1 VMLDRVEWR
10 IIPDTA
16 TATNAMIAGEVDWL
30 ELPSPDIIP
39 MLKRASG
46 VTTGLLDIYG
56 TVAILRPNS
65 LTAPTNNVGVRK
77 AMMAAVDPREAM
89 IAAMGED
96 ESGWRA
102 PMGFFLPGVAAANDA
117 GMEFRRKR
125 WTTDEV
131 KAMLDKS
138 GYGGE
143 RIALLHPTDQVI
155 YNAFITV
162 AADAFRKI
170 GLNID
175 EQMVDWGTVVQRRT
189 SKETTDK
196 GGWSIFP
203 AGAPGPE
210 YVDPMLANT
219 LRSNGAQAW
228 FGWPNDPK
236 LEAAYEAWIDAPNA
250 TERHKQE
257 VAFQTAAFDYVP
269 TIPLGQYL
277 PQAAWRSNLT
287 GLLKG
292 SAPVFWGV
300 EKG

>member
-1 VMLDRVEWR
+1 
-10 IIPDTA
+10 
-16 TATNAMIAGEVDWL
+16 
-30 ELPSPDIIP
+30 
-39 MLKRASG
+39 MLKGASG

-65 LTAPTNNVGVRK
+65 LVAPTSNVGVRK

-96 ESGWRA
+96 EANWRA
-102 PMGFFLPGVAAANDA
+102 PMGYFLPDVPAANDA
-117 GMEFRRKR
+117 GMDFRRRR
-125 WTTDEV
+125 WSTGEV
-131 KAMLDKS
+131 KAMLDKA

-143 RIALLHPTDQVI
+143 RIVLLHPTDQLI

-162 AADAFRKI
+162 VADSFRKA

-189 SKETTDK
+189 SKETPDK

-219 LRSNGAQAW
+219 LRSPGAKAW
-228 FGWPNDPK
+228 FGWPDSPPI
-236 LEAAYEAWIDAPNA
+236 EAAYEAWIDASNDA
-250 TERHKQE
+250 ERRRQE
-257 VAFQTAAFDYVP
+257 AEFQAACFAYVP
-269 TIPLGQYL
+269 TITLGQYL
-277 PQAAWRSNLT
+277 PRAAWRSNVT

-292 SAPVFWGV
+292 SAPVFWNV
-300 EKG
+300 DKT